1 MYDDYIYISEH
12 IGFFFNSKD
21 NHMID
26 DEESNKSDLNDLN
39 MDCNDK
45 YVSYSISVYAS
56 EQNVSRYLRIMYRL
70 LIN

>member
-1 MYDDYIYISEH
+1 MV
-12 IGFFFNSKD
+12 
-21 NHMID
+21 D

-45 YVSYSISVYAS
+45 YVSYSISVYAN

-70 LIN
+70 LINQLLLFNIV